1 MHKLEFCLFAL
12 SNLIEDED
20 KDLSDKLVKLANE
33 SHYYNSN
40 NEEGWRSDSLY
51 EELFEKIENKRNLK

>member
-12 SNLIEDED
+12 SNLIKDED
-20 KDLSDKLVKLANE
+20 KDLSDKLIKLANE

>member
-20 KDLSDKLVKLANE
+20 KDLSDKLIKLANE